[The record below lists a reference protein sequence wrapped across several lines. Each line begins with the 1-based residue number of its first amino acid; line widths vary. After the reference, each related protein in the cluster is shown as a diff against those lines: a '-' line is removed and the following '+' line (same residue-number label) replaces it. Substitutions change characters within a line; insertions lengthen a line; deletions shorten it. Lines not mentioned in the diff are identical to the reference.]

1 MGRSRHVV
9 LVLLEDGYDMLMTYH
24 YPNEEVVEIN
34 YEKMKQLGWGELV
47 TKIEENEKEK
57 EKDEAATVFVSL
69 QPSSLQR

>member
-1 MGRSRHVV
+1 MAQDRDKLNTRNV

-34 YEKMKQLGWGELV
+34 YEKMKQLEWGELV

-57 EKDEAATVFVSL
+57 EKDEAATEKTE
-69 QPSSLQR
+69 Q